1 MYNSGL
7 SLVQTIIN
15 HVLLYELLC
24 MNGNRVTKNKASVG
38 FQILHVGFNFLDG
51 GKGKKKRLFEV
62 ECVFV
67 IVNCQSN

>member
-1 MYNSGL
+1 
-7 SLVQTIIN
+7 
-15 HVLLYELLC
+15 
-24 MNGNRVTKNKASVG
+24 MNGNCVTKNKASVG